1 MNKHPKGLYLLFVTE
16 MWERFSYYG
25 MKALL
30 VIFVISK
37 ITEGGLGWTDAQAG
51 NLWGTYT
58 GLLYL
63 TPIIGGYLADRYFG
77 NRKAILIGGFIMML
91 GHFALV
97 FNSMIAFYIGLGLL
111 IIGNGFFKPNA
122 TSMVGQLYPDGSP
135 LKDSAYIIF
144 HIGINL
150 GSFFG
155 VLLCGFLGENY
166 GWHLG
171 FGTAGVAMALG
182 LLVFYFGQNNLGEIG
197 LFKPKA
203 TNEMGIFEKKL
214 TSTET
219 SKLKALA
226 VLALFSIIFWM
237 TYEQGGSSM
246 SIFAKKYTDRF
257 IGGFE
262 VPSSWFQSLNPLFVF
277 TFAPLFAWLWTYL
290 GNKNPNSILKLAI
303 GLGILSSS
311 FIVLYFG
318 AKDIPLGAE
327 VAKVSMFFWIGA
339 IFLQTISELFFY
351 PIGLSL
357 VSSLS
362 PKHLGSIIVGAW
374 LCSFAVGNFLS
385 GVMASMIGEMNLGSF
400 FMIPFYCAFAGSII
414 LFLLY
419 PILKKWIY
427 NS

>member
-155 VLLCGFLGENY
+155 VLLCGFLGEKY

-171 FGTAGVAMALG
+171 FGTAGING
-182 LLVFYFGQNNLGEIG
+182 CWITSLLFW
-197 LFKPKA
+197 
-203 TNEMGIFEKKL
+203 
-214 TSTET
+214 
-219 SKLKALA
+219 SK
-226 VLALFSIIFWM
+226 
-237 TYEQGGSSM
+237 
-246 SIFAKKYTDRF
+246 
-257 IGGFE
+257 
-262 VPSSWFQSLNPLFVF
+262 
-277 TFAPLFAWLWTYL
+277 
-290 GNKNPNSILKLAI
+290 
-303 GLGILSSS
+303 
-311 FIVLYFG
+311 
-318 AKDIPLGAE
+318 
-327 VAKVSMFFWIGA
+327 
-339 IFLQTISELFFY
+339 
-351 PIGLSL
+351 
-357 VSSLS
+357 
-362 PKHLGSIIVGAW
+362 
-374 LCSFAVGNFLS
+374 
-385 GVMASMIGEMNLGSF
+385 
-400 FMIPFYCAFAGSII
+400 
-414 LFLLY
+414 
-419 PILKKWIY
+419 
-427 NS
+427 

>member
-1 MNKHPKGLYLLFVTE
+1 MKHPKGLYLLFITE

-30 VIFVISK
+30 VIFVVSK
-37 ITEGGLGWTDAQAG
+37 ITEGGLGWTEAQAG

-77 NRKAILIGGFIMML
+77 NRKAILIGGVFMMI
-91 GHFALV
+91 GHFALI

-155 VLLCGFLGENY
+155 VLLCGFLGEKY

-171 FGTAGVAMALG
+171 FGTAGVAMAIG
-182 LLVFYFGQNNLGEIG
+182 LLVFYFGQNILGEVG

-203 TNEMGIFEKKL
+203 ENEIGIFEKKL

-226 VLALFSIIFWM
+226 VLALFSIVFWM
-237 TYEQGGSSM
+237 AYEQGGSSM

-257 IGGFE
+257 IGDFE

-277 TFAPLFAWLWTYL
+277 TIAPMFAWLWTYL
-290 GNKNPNSILKLAI
+290 GNKNPNPILKLAI

-327 VAKVSMFFWIGA
+327 AAKVSMLFWIGA

-419 PILKKWIY
+419 PTLKKWIY

>member
-1 MNKHPKGLYLLFVTE
+1 
-16 MWERFSYYG
+16 
-25 MKALL
+25 
-30 VIFVISK
+30 
-37 ITEGGLGWTDAQAG
+37 
-51 NLWGTYT
+51 
-58 GLLYL
+58 
-63 TPIIGGYLADRYFG
+63 
-77 NRKAILIGGFIMML
+77 
-91 GHFALV
+91 
-97 FNSMIAFYIGLGLL
+97 
-111 IIGNGFFKPNA
+111 
-122 TSMVGQLYPDGSP
+122 
-135 LKDSAYIIF
+135 
-144 HIGINL
+144 
-150 GSFFG
+150 
-155 VLLCGFLGENY
+155 
-166 GWHLG
+166 
-171 FGTAGVAMALG
+171 MAVG
-182 LLVFYFGQNNLGEIG
+182 LLVFYFGQNNLGEVG

-203 TNEMGIFEKKL
+203 TNKMGIFEKKL

-237 TYEQGGSSM
+237 AYEQGGSSM

-419 PILKKWIY
+419 PTLKKWIY